1 MYYAPPVVG
10 LFILLYINSHFVL
23 RYQYGVPWE
32 GEKGTWAGQGRAG
45 RGERLSRKEGKV
57 EVTGES
63 LSVLVVVVV
72 VIMPQEREARI
83 ADCRLL
89 RLNFFTLVF

>member
-1 MYYAPPVVG
+1 MEGQGAARPRVYGMTWLRIPYKYAG
-10 LFILLYINSHFVL
+10 LFILLSINSHFVS
-23 RYQYGVPWE
+23 RYQYGVPLE

-63 LSVLVVVVV
+63 LSVVVVVV
-72 VIMPQEREARI
+72 P
-83 ADCRLL
+83 
-89 RLNFFTLVF
+89 